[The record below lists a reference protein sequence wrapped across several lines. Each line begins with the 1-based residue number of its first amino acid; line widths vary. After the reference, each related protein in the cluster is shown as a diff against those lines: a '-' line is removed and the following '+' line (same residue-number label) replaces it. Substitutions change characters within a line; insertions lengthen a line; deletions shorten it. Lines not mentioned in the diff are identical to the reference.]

1 MSCWQIREV
10 REVGTGKEGRLLTL
24 SKERPLTV
32 GQADDSGLQ
41 LKVTQTKSHYY
52 RVLYECVSLLST
64 VEKY

>member
-52 RVLYECVSLLST
+52 RVLYV
-64 VEKY
+64 